1 MFKIT
6 VLRPGVRGGN
16 LRAPF
21 VRIARADRPRV
32 NTLVVTAWEIR
43 LDPPGAVILVEEIE
57 AG

>member
-1 MFKIT
+1 VT
-6 VLRPGVRGGN
+6 DVLRPGVRGGN